1 MELRWDLTPLYPSF
15 TSDAFQ
21 NDLQTVTAELAA
33 LKERYTWSHVPDPAA
48 EMTSYL
54 LDLSALTSRMVLL
67 QGYAGL
73 TFQADTTNET
83 AIRYVDQ
90 LDMLMTELTEPTVK
104 FRRYLTTLR
113 DLEGL
118 LNTSPFL
125 MEHSFLIKDQLEKA
139 SYMLSDREEV
149 LLALLQTT
157 GSSAWS
163 ILQSKLTAG
172 LMITLDVEGE
182 QKTLP
187 LSMLR
192 NLAKHESAEVR
203 KSAYIAELKAY
214 ESIDE
219 AIASAL
225 NSIKG
230 EVLTVAKLRGYPSP
244 LAQSAATARLDMD
257 SLNAMIS
264 AMRDK
269 LPAFRKYLRRKGEIL
284 GHQNGLPFY
293 DLFAPVTT
301 SSLKFTWEEG
311 AAFITRHFGSYSQEL
326 ADYAMQ
332 VFAGSWVDVLP
343 RKGKVGGAFCASV
356 HPIKESR
363 ILMNYTGSFSD
374 VSTLA
379 HELGHGY
386 HNAQVFCESVL
397 NSDYPMPVAET
408 ASIFCETIVIDAALK
423 EVTDQDKVDILE
435 KSLAGHTQLIV
446 DILSRFIFETNVFEA
461 RREAPLSV
469 SQVKTLMLAAQQ
481 EAYGDGLDENA
492 LHPYMW
498 LCKSHYYSAGFNFY
512 NYPYAFGLLFGKGL
526 YAQYL
531 DGHTN
536 FHAAYNQL
544 LNNTTRMPAKEV
556 AATMNIDT
564 TAKDFWL
571 KSLGIIERDIEE
583 FLRLTEHL
591 VPGKA

>member
-1 MELRWDLTPLYPSF
+1 
-15 TSDAFQ
+15 
-21 NDLQTVTAELAA
+21 V
-33 LKERYTWSHVPDPAA
+33 
-48 EMTSYL
+48 
-54 LDLSALTSRMVLL
+54 
-67 QGYAGL
+67 
-73 TFQADTTNET
+73 
-83 AIRYVDQ
+83 
-90 LDMLMTELTEPTVK
+90 
-104 FRRYLTTLR
+104 
-113 DLEGL
+113 
-118 LNTSPFL
+118 
-125 MEHSFLIKDQLEKA
+125 
-139 SYMLSDREEV
+139 
-149 LLALLQTT
+149 
-157 GSSAWS
+157 
-163 ILQSKLTAG
+163 
-172 LMITLDVEGE
+172 
-182 QKTLP
+182 
-187 LSMLR
+187 R
-192 NLAKHESAEVR
+192 NLAKVESAEIR
-203 KSAYIAELKAY
+203 KSAYLAELKAY
-214 ESIDE
+214 ENIDE
-219 AIASAL
+219 SIAAAL
-225 NSIKG
+225 NCIKG

-284 GHQNGLPFY
+284 GHKNGLPFY
-293 DLFAPVTT
+293 DLFAPITS

-311 AAFITRHFGSYSQEL
+311 TAFIIRHFTSYSPEL
-326 ADYAMQ
+326 ADYAEK
-332 VFAGSWVDVLP
+332 VFAGNWVDALP
-343 RKGKVGGAFCASV
+343 RQGKVGGAFCASV

-386 HNAQVFCESVL
+386 HNDQVFCESVL

-423 EVTDQDKVDILE
+423 EVADQDKIDILE

-446 DILSRFIFETNVFEA
+446 DILSRFIFESNVFAE
-461 RREAPLSV
+461 RKEAPLSV
-469 SQVKTLMLAAQQ
+469 NRVKHLMLEAQK
-481 EAYGDGLDENA
+481 EAYGDGLDENT
-492 LHPYMW
+492 LHSYMW

-531 DGHTN
+531 DGQEN
-536 FHAAYNQL
+536 FHAAYDQL

-564 TAKDFWL
+564 TSKEFWL

-583 FLRLTEHL
+583 FLHLTEHL
-591 VPGKA
+591 VVTA

>member
-1 MELRWDLTPLYPSF
+1 MDLRWDLAPLYPSF
-15 TSDAFQ
+15 ASDAFQ
-21 NDLQTVTAELAA
+21 NDLRTMATELAA
-33 LKERYTWSHVPDPAA
+33 LKDRYTWSAVTDPAA

-54 LDLSALTSRMVLL
+54 LDLNALMSRLVLL

-73 TFQADTTNET
+73 TFQADTADE
-83 AIRYVDQ
+83 AAMRYVDQ
-90 LDMLMTELTEPTVK
+90 LDMLATELTEPTVK
-104 FRRYLTTLR
+104 FRRYLTTLA
-113 DLEGL
+113 DLDEYIASSPL
-118 LNTSPFL
+118 LT
-125 MEHSFLIKDQLEKA
+125 EHSFLIKDQLDKA
-139 SYMLSDREEV
+139 RYMLSDHEEV

-172 LMITLDVEGE
+172 LMITLDVAGE

-187 LSMLR
+187 LSMVR

-203 KSAYIAELKAY
+203 KSAYLAELKAY
-214 ESIDE
+214 ENIDE
-219 AIASAL
+219 SIAAAL
-225 NSIKG
+225 NCIKG

-284 GHQNGLPFY
+284 GHKNGLPFY
-293 DLFAPVTT
+293 DLFAPITA

-311 AAFITRHFGSYSQEL
+311 TAFILRHFASYSPEL
-326 ADYAMQ
+326 ADYATQ
-332 VFAGSWVDVLP
+332 VFAGEWVDALP
-343 RKGKVGGAFCASV
+343 RKGKVGGAFCAGV

-386 HNAQVFCESVL
+386 HNDQVFCESVL

-423 EVTDQDKVDILE
+423 EVADQDKIDILE

-446 DILSRFIFETNVFEA
+446 DILSRFIFESNVFTE
-461 RREAPLSV
+461 RKEAPLSV
-469 SQVKTLMLAAQQ
+469 TRVKHLMIEAQK
-481 EAYGDGLDENA
+481 EAYGDGLDENT

-531 DGHTN
+531 DGQEN
-536 FHAAYNQL
+536 FHAAYDQL

-564 TAKDFWL
+564 TSKDFWL

-583 FLRLTEHL
+583 FLQLTEHL
-591 VPGKA
+591 VIDKA